1 MAFRVEI
8 APQAVVNSLVGLSG
22 ITWAS
27 DSKGF
32 YAGVAAD
39 AGSDLIHGG
48 KLALWTTRS
57 TVTSG
62 CQGGRFEGWD
72 WKELS
77 GGRTRG

>member
-48 KLALWTTRS
+48 KLAFVDYTIDRNVWMPRRA
-57 TVTSG
+57 V
-62 CQGGRFEGWD
+62 
-72 WKELS
+72 
-77 GGRTRG
+77 